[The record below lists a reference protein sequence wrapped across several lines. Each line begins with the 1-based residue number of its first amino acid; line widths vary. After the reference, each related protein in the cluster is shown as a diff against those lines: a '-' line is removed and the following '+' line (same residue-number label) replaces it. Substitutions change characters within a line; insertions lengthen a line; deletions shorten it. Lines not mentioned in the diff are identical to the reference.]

1 MKQVIVM
8 VAMLMLGLAIH
19 SFVAGDDDSIKSSVE
34 GLWRSEIEQQQTYP

>member
-8 VAMLMLGLAIH
+8 IAMLMLGLAIY
-19 SFVAGDDDSIKSSVE
+19 SLVAGDDDSIKSSVG